1 LALLRLAQGRIDAAA
16 AAIRRAYGE
25 RHKRIL
31 RASILAAYVDIMIAA
46 RDRTAAR
53 EAAGEL
59 AVLADAVP
67 GSYLRALSRSANGSI
82 LLAEGGAREALDVL
96 RAAWLDWQTLDIP
109 YEAARVRV
117 AMGLCW
123 NQLGDLD
130 AAELEF
136 DAARRV
142 FVRLDAAPDRARVE
156 QLLRPRAGA
165 AKLLTRRELQVIR
178 LIAAGE
184 SNRAIALELGI
195 SERTVDRH
203 VSNIFVKLDLSSRS
217 AATAYAY
224 EHGLVG

>member
-1 LALLRLAQGRIDAAA
+1 
-16 AAIRRAYGE
+16 
-25 RHKRIL
+25 
-31 RASILAAYVDIMIAA
+31 
-46 RDRTAAR
+46 
-53 EAAGEL
+53 
-59 AVLADAVP
+59 
-67 GSYLRALSRSANGSI
+67 LRALSRSANGAI